1 MPRLTRR
8 QALAAP
14 ALLLAVPA
22 LAQADWPGRPVTMIV
37 PWAPGG
43 SNDVAARLLT
53 PHLEARFGQPF
64 IVENRPGGGGS
75 VGMGMVARA
84 RPDGLT
90 LLVSSA
96 SNHVFH
102 PLIAPELG
110 YDVRQALVGIA
121 MLVDVPNVVA
131 ASNALGVRTIQ
142 ELIAKVKA
150 DPKGITFAS
159 SGVGS
164 SNHLAG
170 ELFRLKTGLDMTHV
184 PYRGGGQA
192 ITDLIAGTVPLAFL
206 NLPTVLGPA
215 EAGQVRLLAVGTG
228 TRVPSRPDLPTV
240 AEQGVPDYAVRSW
253 TGLFA
258 PKGTPRLATD
268 KLSAALKEIL
278 DLPAVKK
285 RLTDMAS
292 DPLYMDPAETD
303 RFIGQEFDR
312 WGPVVKAAD
321 VKPE

>member
-1 MPRLTRR
+1 MTQLTRR
-8 QALAAP
+8 TALATP
-14 ALLLAVPA
+14 LLLLAGHA
-22 LAQADWPGRPVTMIV
+22 RAQGAWPGRPVTMIV

-96 SNHVFH
+96 SNHIFH
-102 PLIAPELG
+102 PLIAPDLG
-110 YDVRQALVGIA
+110 YDVRQALPAVA

-206 NLPTVLGPA
+206 NLPTVIGPA
-215 EAGQVRLLAVGTG
+215 EAGSVRLLAVGTSE
-228 TRVPSRPDLPTV
+228 RLRSRPDIPTV

-258 PKGTPRLATD
+258 PKGTPRPAVERLA
-268 KLSAALKEIL
+268 AALKEIL

-292 DPLYMDPAETD
+292 DPLWMDPAETD
-303 RFIGQEFDR
+303 RFVGQEYDR